1 MSRPLGYSS
10 GGGTQ
15 FPPFGKGLVVDLFA
29 GGGGASTG
37 LEWALGRHVDIAIN
51 HDREAV
57 ALHQRNHPYTKHLIE
72 DIWDVDPVEATSGHH
87 VDVLWASP
95 DCTHHS
101 KARGSKPVKKEI
113 RALAWVVCKWA
124 GKVRPRIIM
133 LENVEEFADWGPL
146 ITKRDSTGSIV
157 RDKNNEP
164 IRVPNK
170 AKKGQT
176 FRTWKKHLERFGYVV
191 EHRILKAC
199 DYGAPTTRK
208 RLLLIARCDGEP
220 IVWPKPTHVPRDT
233 PRAQRKG
240 KKLYRRAADIIDW
253 SIPCP
258 SIFMTKE
265 EARDYFKQTG
275 VRINRPLVDKTMFR
289 IARGTGRF
297 VLENPRPFIVP
308 VTNGSNPATHD
319 SLEPLRTV
327 TACKG
332 GDFAVATASL
342 CGPFVTPTTHA
353 GDHRVHDIDEP
364 MRTVTSAN
372 RGELALVAPHIGSHF
387 GSDGGRLRAIE
398 EPVPTVTGR
407 ATQTSVLAPILQK
420 YHGAKSDTGTRGR
433 LPDEPVPT
441 IDTQNRVALVSA
453 LMAQHNG
460 GPRPGA
466 PAHGVDEPVSTVTT
480 TGAQQGVVAAHMH
493 RQFGK
498 STGSD
503 PSEPPGTIMPGGSGK
518 TGVIAAHLQRQFGTA
533 TGSDVNEPAPTV
545 MPGAGGGKSAIV
557 AAFMQKY
564 YGTGGQDQDCSDPLH
579 TLTGKARLSLVT
591 VQINGEPW
599 VIVDIGMRMLTPR
612 ELYRAQGFPDSYII
626 DAGLDGGWLTKTA
639 QIRMAGNSV
648 CPQWPEALLRANMP
662 VESRQEAAA

>member
-1 MSRPLGYSS
+1 MSMSLKTSS
-10 GGGTQ
+10 GGGGYI
-15 FPPFGKGLVVDLFA
+15 PPFGAGLVIDLFA

-37 LEWALGRHVDIAIN
+37 LEWALGRPVDVAIN

-57 ALHQRNHPYTKHLIE
+57 ALHQRNHPYTKHMIE
-72 DIWDVDPVEATSGHH
+72 DVWDVDPLEATGGRH
-87 VDVLWASP
+87 VDALWASP

-133 LENVEEFADWGPL
+133 LENVEEFADWGPV
-146 ITKRDSTGSIV
+146 INRRDETGNIL
-157 RDKNNEP
+157 RDKHGNA
-164 IRVPNK
+164 IQVPDK
-170 AKKGQT
+170 ARKGRT
-176 FRTWKKHLERFGYVV
+176 FQTWKKHLERLGYVV

-220 IVWPKPTHVPRDT
+220 IVWPEPTHVSRDT
-233 PRAQRKG
+233 PSALRKG

-258 SIFMTKE
+258 SIFMT
-265 EARDYFKQTG
+265 RDGAQEYHRQTG

-289 IARGTGRF
+289 IARGTTRF
-297 VLENPRPFIVP
+297 VLENPRPFIIP
-308 VTNGSNPATHD
+308 ITHGSSIASHD
-319 SLEPLRTV
+319 TLEPVRAIT
-327 TACKG
+327 TAKG
-332 GDFAVATASL
+332 GEFAV
-342 CGPFVTPTTHA
+342 VTPHL
-353 GDHRVHDIDEP
+353 R
-364 MRTVTSAN
+364 
-372 RGELALVAPHIGSHF
+372 SHY
-387 GSDGGRLRAIE
+387 GSDGGRDRAIS

-407 ATQTSVLAPILQK
+407 GTQTSELAPMLQK
-420 YHGAKSDTGTRGR
+420 YSDSET
-433 LPDEPVPT
+433 
-441 IDTQNRVALVSA
+441 VSA
-453 LMAQHNG
+453 FMAQHNG

-466 PAHGVDEPVSTVTT
+466 PAHGVDEPVSTVTA

-493 RQFGK
+493 RQFGN
-498 STGSD
+498 STGSEASK
-503 PSEPPGTIMPGGSGK
+503 PIGAIMPGGGGK

-545 MPGAGGGKSAIV
+545 MPGAGGGKSAVV

-564 YGTGGQDQDCSDPLH
+564 YGAGASSFSCGDPAH
-579 TLTGKARLSLVT
+579 TVTSKDRMALVT
-591 VQINGEPW
+591 VQIDGEPW

-626 DAGLDGGWLTKTA
+626 DAGLDGGWLTKVA

-648 CPQWPEALLRANMP
+648 CPQWPEAMLRATLP
-662 VESRQEAAA
+662 AEARQEQAA

>member
-1 MSRPLGYSS
+1 MSRPLEYS
-10 GGGTQ
+10 GGGGEL
-15 FPPFGKGLVVDLFA
+15 PPFGKGLVVDLFA

-72 DIWDVDPVEATSGHH
+72 DIWDVDPVEATGGRH

-146 ITKRDSTGSIV
+146 ITKRDSAGNIV
-157 RDKNNEP
+157 RDKNGDP
-164 IRVPNK
+164 VRVPNK

-220 IVWPKPTHVPRDT
+220 IVWPAPTHVPRDT
-233 PRAQRKG
+233 PRALRKG
-240 KKLYRRAADIIDW
+240 RKLYRRAADIIDW

-258 SIFMTKE
+258 SIFMDRE
-265 EARDYFKQTG
+265 GAQEYFRQTG

-289 IARGTGRF
+289 IARGTTRF
-297 VLENPRPFIVP
+297 VLENPRPFIIP
-308 VTNGSNPATHD
+308 ITHGSSITSHD
-319 SLEPLRTV
+319 TLEPVRTIT
-327 TACKG
+327 TARG
-332 GDFAVATASL
+332 GEFAV
-342 CGPFVTPTTHA
+342 VTPHL
-353 GDHRVHDIDEP
+353 R
-364 MRTVTSAN
+364 
-372 RGELALVAPHIGSHF
+372 SHY
-387 GSDGGRLRAIE
+387 GSDGGRDRAIS

-407 ATQTSVLAPILQK
+407 GTQTSVLAPVLQK
-420 YHGAKSDTGTRGR
+420 CNAA
-433 LPDEPVPT
+433 
-441 IDTQNRVALVSA
+441 QQVSA
-453 LMAQHNG
+453 FMAQHNG

-466 PAHGVDEPVSTVTT
+466 PAHGVDEPISTVTT
-480 TGAQQGVVAAHMH
+480 TGAQQGVVAAHLH
-493 RQFGK
+493 RQFGN
-498 STGSD
+498 STGSGAN
-503 PSEPPGTIMPGGSGK
+503 EPAGTIMPGGGGK

-533 TGSDVNEPAPTV
+533 TGSDLNEPAPTV
-545 MPGAGGGKSAIV
+545 MPHGGGGKSAVV

-564 YGTGGQDQDCSDPLH
+564 YGAGASSFSCGDPAH
-579 TLTGKARLSLVT
+579 TVTSKDRMAIVT
-591 VQINGEPW
+591 VQIDGEPW
-599 VIVDIGMRMLTPR
+599 VIMDIGMRMLTPR

-626 DAGLDGGWLTKTA
+626 DAGLDGGWLTKVA

-648 CPQWPEALLRANMP
+648 CPQWPEAMLRANMP
-662 VESRQEAAA
+662 AEARQEVAA